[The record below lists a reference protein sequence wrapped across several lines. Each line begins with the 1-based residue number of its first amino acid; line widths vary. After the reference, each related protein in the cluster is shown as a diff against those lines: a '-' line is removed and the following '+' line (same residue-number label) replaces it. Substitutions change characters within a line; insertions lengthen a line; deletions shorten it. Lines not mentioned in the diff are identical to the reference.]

1 MVNHFASLEMLGG
14 VCMSVTN
21 HDNIFL
27 LPKTVD
33 YYQIQLTRMLET
45 EQYSDAVRLLEFLL
59 MCRCD
64 DERLKEEWAAL
75 LSWLRTLAPSLV
87 SQPSEQGEHEQEDET
102 EADLLKEHVRHKMA
116 ADARYTDHLL
126 QMLKESRSMEKQL
139 LALEQLVYAEG
150 TQVNDVVLQWVQRPQ
165 IHPVVRFKGL
175 QVLKQRGC
183 ARHIHLRRPE
193 GSFRVRIAD
202 TPASFNDFPPTFK
215 EILDLVG
222 QVSGIHDPALHY
234 YAEQTWQEF
243 LAFAYGSEEYL
254 RISNASREEIS
265 LWASA
270 FHSMLLRTMY
280 HKDDDS
286 GIRSLY
292 GLEQVTDGR
301 WERTLSFLKRFAAE
315 VFPLK

>member
-1 MVNHFASLEMLGG
+1 MLGG
-14 VCMSVTN
+14 ICVSVTN

-45 EQYSDAVRLLEFLL
+45 EQYSDAVRLLDFLL

-87 SQPSEQGEHEQEDET
+87 SQPSERGEQRQEEET

-116 ADARYTDHLL
+116 TDARYTDHLL
-126 QMLKESRSMEKQL
+126 QMLQESRSMEKQL

-150 TQVNDVVLQWVQRPQ
+150 SQVNDIVLQWVQRPK

-183 ARHIHLRRPE
+183 AGYVDLWRPE
-193 GSFRVRIAD
+193 GSFRVKIED
-202 TPASFNDFPPTFK
+202 TPVSFSDFPSTFK
-215 EILDLVG
+215 EILELVG

-234 YAEQTWQEF
+234 FAEQTWQEF
-243 LAFAYGSEEYL
+243 LAFVYGSEEYD
-254 RISNASREEIS
+254 RVSNASKEEIS
-265 LWASA
+265 LWAAA

-280 HKDDDS
+280 HKDDES

-292 GLEQVTDGR
+292 GLVHVADGR
-301 WERTLSFLKRFAAE
+301 WSRTLSFLKRFAVE